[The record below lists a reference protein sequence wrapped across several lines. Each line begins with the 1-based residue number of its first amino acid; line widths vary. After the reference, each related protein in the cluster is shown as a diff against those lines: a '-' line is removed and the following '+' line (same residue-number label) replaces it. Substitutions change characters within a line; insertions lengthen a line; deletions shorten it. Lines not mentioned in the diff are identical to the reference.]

1 MKKITFSKS
10 LVYHTD
16 LVLLKVWVANHQ
28 FFQVTLQCDIVDHL
42 GIFHSE
48 MDQNRFLKMQ
58 IKMF

>member
-1 MKKITFSKS
+1 
-10 LVYHTD
+10 VYHTD

-28 FFQVTLQCDIVDHL
+28 FFQVTLQCYIVDHL